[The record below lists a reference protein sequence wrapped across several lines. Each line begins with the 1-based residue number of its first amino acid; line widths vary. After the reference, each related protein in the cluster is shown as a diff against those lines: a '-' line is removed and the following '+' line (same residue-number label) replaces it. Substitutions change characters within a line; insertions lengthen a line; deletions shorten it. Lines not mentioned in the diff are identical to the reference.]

1 MIRRPPRS
9 TLFPYR
15 RSSDLAAVNLEP
27 ALRAGEPLG
36 GHLLSGHVDGVGEI
50 LSRDADARSLRLTI
64 GAPAPL
70 ERFLAAKGSVA
81 VDGVSLT
88 INAVQPGSFA
98 VNIIPHTQAVTKLGS
113 LAGAAPVNIE
123 IDQVARY
130 LARLLERPQ

>member
-50 LSRDADARSLRLTI
+50 LNRDADARSLRLTI

-70 ERFLAAKGSVA
+70 ERSEEHTSELQSRSDLVCRLLLGKKK
-81 VDGVSLT
+81 
-88 INAVQPGSFA
+88 NM
-98 VNIIPHTQAVTKLGS
+98 IIPTH
-113 LAGAAPVNIE
+113 
-123 IDQVARY
+123 
-130 LARLLERPQ
+130 